1 MTRLAILLLLC
12 GVTACSPSA
21 PSPTP
26 AAYPPPPPILPP
38 APHAAPKHHATR
50 ADLEKALDKA
60 LKALNRNIDDQ
71 KDQ

>member
-1 MTRLAILLLLC
+1 MTRLAMLLLVC

-21 PSPTP
+21 PAP
-26 AAYPPPPPILPP
+26 APVAYPPPPAPTPV
-38 APHAAPKHHATR
+38 PHAAPKHHATR
-50 ADLEKALDKA
+50 AELEKALDKA